1 MIHATLLFLLVAAL
15 AAEPEQPLDIDKV
28 EKEEVRLMILDAI
41 VVDGDG
47 RTVPDLT
54 LEDFEV
60 VNKGGR
66 RVPVDTLDV
75 SCDAG
80 RADDPRSVRRADE
93 RRPPAAATNGRKIV
107 LALDYLHLPQLLR
120 ADVLDQAQA
129 MVEHGAGPGDE
140 FMVAALNGGL
150 RIEQAFTSDTEKVVR
165 TLRRMQYDITL
176 WEPSFV
182 HLNERS
188 FVDGTTMLFE
198 VLGAVPGPK
207 AVVLYSTMADVPLD
221 SEFANIAGIAAAS
234 RCSIYPVDADGL
246 RPPEPPGARAGR
258 PG

>member
-1 MIHATLLFLLVAAL
+1 
-15 AAEPEQPLDIDKV
+15 
-28 EKEEVRLMILDAI
+28 MILDAI
-41 VVDGDG
+41 VVDRDG
-47 RTVPDLT
+47 RTVPGLT

-75 SCDAG
+75 NCDAG
-80 RADDPRSVRRADE
+80 SAEDPIGVRLAED
-93 RRPPAAATNGRKIV
+93 RRPPVAAANGRKIV
-107 LALDYLHLPQLLR
+107 LAMDYLHLPQQLR
-120 ADVLDQAQA
+120 PDVLEQAQA
-129 MVEHGAGPGDE
+129 MVESGASPGDE

-182 HLNERS
+182 HLNERG
-188 FVDGTTMLFE
+188 FVEGTTMLFE
-198 VLGAVPGPK
+198 VLDAVPGPK

-221 SEFANIAGIAAAS
+221 NEFAQIAGIAAAS

-246 RPPEPPGARAGR
+246 RPPERPGARAGR